1 MSSPDHDE
9 ADHARE
15 AEILAQKELIL
26 KQILSSEARLRL
38 NNVKMVKQELAISVE
53 NYLINAASQGQIK
66 SPISDDQLK
75 QILLSLQQPKRD
87 FKITRR

>member
-9 ADHARE
+9 SDHAPD
-15 AEILAQKELIL
+15 AEISAQKELIL
-26 KQILSSEARLRL
+26 KQILSAEARLRL
-38 NNVKMVKQELAISVE
+38 NNVKMVKSELANSVE

>member
-9 ADHARE
+9 SDHVRD
-15 AEILAQKELIL
+15 AEISAQKELIL
-26 KQILSSEARLRL
+26 KQILSAEARLRL
-38 NNVKMVKQELAISVE
+38 NNVKMVKSELANSVE

>member
-9 ADHARE
+9 SDHVRD
-15 AEILAQKELIL
+15 AEFSAQKELIL

-38 NNVKMVKQELAISVE
+38 NNIKMVKSELANSVE